1 MFQIL
6 CINAFSAYVFAP
18 ASALIMSLNRYGL
31 PVLPIALISLAI
43 NLVGNYLLIPLY
55 GGIGTSIATT
65 ISQIA
70 LNVMMTVVVFRV
82 GAKSIKLG

>member
-1 MFQIL
+1 
-6 CINAFSAYVFAP
+6 
-18 ASALIMSLNRYGL
+18 MSLNRCGL
-31 PVLPIALISLAI
+31 QFAIALISLAI

-55 GGIGTSIATT
+55 GGIGTSIVTT